1 MMDYIFLV
9 LLFVVAFL
17 YSSVGHGGASGYLAL
32 MALFGME
39 PLIMRSSA
47 LTLNLFV
54 AGTAF
59 LAFYRGG
66 YLKWKLIIPF
76 IVTSVPMAYFGAQTE
91 VEPRIYKII
100 LGIFLLIAVARI
112 LYRPKDYEKSRE
124 NNIIISLF
132 IGAALG
138 FFSGMIGIGGGI
150 VLSPL
155 LILMHWANVK
165 EAAAASALF
174 ILLNSTA
181 GLLGLYQTGFSP
193 NPQIFIWVAFA
204 FAGGLLGSWSGSF
217 KISVLRLQYLLA
229 FVLVIASFKLFFT

>member
-1 MMDYIFLV
+1 VDYIFLF

-59 LAFYRGG
+59 IAFYKGG
-66 YLKWKLIIPF
+66 YLKWKLIFPF
-76 IVTSVPMAYFGAQTE
+76 IVTSVPMAYFGAQTQ
-91 VEPRIYKII
+91 VDPKIYKII
-100 LGIFLLIAVARI
+100 LGIFLLIAVGRMI
-112 LYRPKDYEKSRE
+112 YRPRDYEVSKD

-132 IGAALG
+132 IGATLG

-150 VLSPL
+150 ILSPL
-155 LILMHWANVK
+155 LILLHWANVK

-181 GLLGLYQTGFSP
+181 GLLGLYQAGYTP
-193 NPQIFIWVAFA
+193 NPQLFIWVAFA

-217 KISVLRLQYLLA
+217 KLSIVRLQYLLA
-229 FVLVIASFKLFFT
+229 FVLMIASIKLFFT